1 MTDYRYERILP
12 TELKYILKDNDWSIL
27 DEIDD
32 EHYTKCVEHYVEQ
45 LLTYEGLSFVRV
57 LDDSYFR
64 HEHEMS
70 DYGVLGCKCST
81 FLFN

>member
-1 MTDYRYERILP
+1 MTDYRQERILP

-27 DEIDD
+27 DKIDD
-32 EHYTKCVEHYVEQ
+32 AEYTKCVEHYVEE

-70 DYGVLGCKCST
+70 DYGVLACDCST